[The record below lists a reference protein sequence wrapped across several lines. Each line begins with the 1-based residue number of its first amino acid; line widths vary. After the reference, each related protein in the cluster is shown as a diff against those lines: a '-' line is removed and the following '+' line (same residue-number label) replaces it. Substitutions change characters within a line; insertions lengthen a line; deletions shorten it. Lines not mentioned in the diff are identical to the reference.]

1 MFFSFILI
9 SPIPLQA
16 YCFSNLSYLSPR
28 LSHLSHLSP
37 ICLPPRL
44 LLVSPP
50 PRSHSHHHH
59 VGEARFMVAGGG
71 EVYGG
76 LRTEVTWR
84 LEEARLMAVG
94 RWARLW
100 RRRLQSFFLF
110 FLGLDLVQCNP
121 GWKVLLT
128 SRNEAVTTGILQK
141 DLTCFKVDCLT
152 PQESWTLFR
161 RIAFPKENTND
172 VNVDVEME
180 EAGKEIIK
188 HCGGLPLAL
197 KVLGGSYE
205 IHIAYAELPIYLK
218 HCFLYL
224 AHFPEDYEI
233 NVEILSYYWAAE
245 GIPRPRYYNGASI
258 RDVADGF
265 IEELVER
272 NMVISERDKT
282 SRFTTCRL
290 HDMLREVC
298 LRSGEEENFLQIVDA
313 STAASN
319 ENSNSRRLIVHSSDN
334 TCHLDGYLQNPSL
347 RSLLFIQK
355 ISSLNWTASGLS
367 FRRLQLMRVLDLSRA
382 EFKGGK
388 LPSSIGKLIHLRYLK
403 NFSTKH
409 TSVDDLQRMT
419 ELNTLSIL
427 FHCDGCTVETL
438 STYLGE
444 LRHLKNL
451 TIIDKSASDARGFV
465 LDCILLKQL
474 KLSIHMPNLPDEQ
487 HFPSRLTTIC
497 LRHCLVEEDPMPI
510 LEKLLHL
517 KNVELWD
524 QSFAGRRMLCS
535 GGGFTKLHQLELSGL
550 KELEEWIVEE
560 GSMPVLHT
568 LSISHCDN
576 LKELP
581 DGLRFITSL
590 MELSCG
596 YMGSKWEERLT
607 DGGTDYF
614 KVQHIPLLIF
624 NWA

>member
-1 MFFSFILI
+1 M
-9 SPIPLQA
+9 
-16 YCFSNLSYLSPR
+16 YLS
-28 LSHLSHLSP
+28 
-37 ICLPPRL
+37 
-44 LLVSPP
+44 
-50 PRSHSHHHH
+50 
-59 VGEARFMVAGGG
+59 
-71 EVYGG
+71 
-76 LRTEVTWR
+76 
-84 LEEARLMAVG
+84 
-94 RWARLW
+94 
-100 RRRLQSFFLF
+100 
-110 FLGLDLVQCNP
+110 
-121 GWKVLLT
+121 
-128 SRNEAVTTGILQK
+128 
-141 DLTCFKVDCLT
+141 
-152 PQESWTLFR
+152 
-161 RIAFPKENTND
+161 
-172 VNVDVEME
+172 
-180 EAGKEIIK
+180 
-188 HCGGLPLAL
+188 
-197 KVLGGSYE
+197 
-205 IHIAYAELPIYLK
+205 YAELPIYLK

-388 LPSSIGKLIHLRYLK
+388 LPSSIGKLIHLRYLSLYMATVSYLPSSMRNLK
-403 NFSTKH
+403 LLLYLNLCVGATSPVYMPNILKEMQKLSYLFLPDNMQDKTKLELGNLINLETLENFSTKH

-497 LRHCLVEEDPMPI
+497 LRHCLLEEDPMPI